1 MHILL
6 NISVHDL
13 RDGVMSTTKF
23 GFDSIKIEGRFSNV
37 VLRVERVLNDE
48 NWREVLMGDDQLILV
63 DKEFC
68 WVKSAE
74 EEQEASQGSCCW

>member
-1 MHILL
+1 
-6 NISVHDL
+6 
-13 RDGVMSTTKF
+13 
-23 GFDSIKIEGRFSNV
+23 
-37 VLRVERVLNDE
+37 
-48 NWREVLMGDDQLILV
+48 MGDDQLILV